1 MPPILITTL
10 KCHVTAT
17 SYEKQFK
24 ILKKKRKREK
34 TKIQEKKKIHEKNI
48 VWNLVGRIRGHL
60 VGMEFETKR
69 ANGIKE
75 KIYKKR

>member
-1 MPPILITTL
+1 MKNNL
-10 KCHVTAT
+10 K
-17 SYEKQFK
+17 YW
-24 ILKKKRKREK
+24 KKRKRKREK

-48 VWNLVGRIRGHL
+48 VWYLVGRIGGHL

-75 KIYKKR
+75 KYIKSDNHKKV